1 MSECHK
7 CGTAC
12 KVPDGMDFV
21 EGEDLCWKCEREE
34 LEAENTRLREKLET
48 TMSKPIS
55 NDQREFQEQNAATD
69 QRNLNSDRW
78 EALEWFLENGGS
90 IEVVHLPSTTG
101 KYHAK
106 AYRRGT
112 VAIYSKQFDTAPE
125 ALTAL
130 ADLLVEKRYERGEGN
145 G

>member
-78 EALEWFLENGGS
+78 EALVEAY
-90 IEVVHLPSTTG
+90 G
-101 KYHAK
+101 KSEYQLVLNERVSGAFK
-106 AYRRGT
+106 LSLGPD
-112 VAIYSKQFDTAPE
+112 VCVTADD
-125 ALTAL
+125 AATCLDAL
-130 ADLLVEKRYERGEGN
+130 ADLLIAKRYERGEGN